1 VPRVTTGRTHEASA
15 NRSTRPRSAFPVGP
29 HANQRHLSV
38 DAVSVDLVGRP
49 TVDLLRTDSALC
61 R

>member
-1 VPRVTTGRTHEASA
+1 MRET
-15 NRSTRPRSAFPVGP
+15 STR
-29 HANQRHLSV
+29 SV
-38 DAVSVDLVGRP
+38 RAVSVDSVVSVHLVGRP

>member
-1 VPRVTTGRTHEASA
+1 VGQTGIRAATTD
-15 NRSTRPRSAFPVGP
+15 
-29 HANQRHLSV
+29 L
-38 DAVSVDLVGRP
+38 VSVDLVGRP

>member
-1 VPRVTTGRTHEASA
+1 MRAGNPQSSKEL
-15 NRSTRPRSAFPVGP
+15 PVGTVSTP
-29 HANQRHLSV
+29 AVRSLSV
-38 DAVSVDLVGRP
+38 GLVSVDLVGRP

>member
-1 VPRVTTGRTHEASA
+1 
-15 NRSTRPRSAFPVGP
+15 VGP

-38 DAVSVDLVGRP
+38 DAVSVDLVDRP